1 MMKNLT
7 GAHCAKLQ
15 DSGVMQVRSTEQ
27 EKIGTLEK
35 QVSDLERELNRYKVT
50 NMLFITD
57 GRGMC
62 TSLCIRGAQGSLY
75 IRRAQASVL
84 H

>member
-1 MMKNLT
+1 MMKNLM
-7 GAHCAKLQ
+7 GAHCAKQQ

-50 NMLFITD
+50 NMVFIT
-57 GRGMC
+57 
-62 TSLCIRGAQGSLY
+62 
-75 IRRAQASVL
+75 
-84 H
+84 